1 MKKGCMFFLGLALGG
16 GIGWVAGVLSAP
28 RSGFETMSAL
38 SNKAIELSNI
48 MGFYGNP
55 PEAAEE
61 TEVVIPDEAA
71 AEDVAADEGTPAA
84 SEEA

>member
-1 MKKGCMFFLGLALGG
+1 MKKGCTFFLGLALGG
-16 GIGWVAGVLSAP
+16 AIGWIAGVLSAP
-28 RSGFETMSAL
+28 RSGHETMSAL

-55 PEAAEE
+55 PETAEE
-61 TEVVIPDEAA
+61 TEVVIPDETA
-71 AEDVAADEGTPAA
+71 AEEAAVDEGTPAA